1 VQAKALAGPLNQSLA
16 RSAALN
22 PWVITGLVVFGL
34 SAIAWLTTLS
44 RLPLNLAY
52 PFNALGYLAI
62 LGASV
67 VFLHERANVWTL
79 IGSSMVVAGL
89 ILIVTL
95 GPHSGLSA

>member
-1 VQAKALAGPLNQSLA
+1 
-16 RSAALN
+16 
-22 PWVITGLVVFGL
+22 
-34 SAIAWLTTLS
+34 
-44 RLPLNLAY
+44 
-52 PFNALGYLAI
+52 
-62 LGASV
+62 